1 MPEPTPLFRRQV
13 VDARKVD
20 WLGGVEL
27 ATTRYGAAI
36 ASCAGLLLAGLTSL
50 LLFGSYARI
59 ERVHGSLVPSAGL
72 LVLSAPASGVVTHC
86 FVSEGQLVEEGQ
98 VIARIDTVVD
108 SAGAG
113 DTQER
118 VDEDLRRQQESLR
131 SELAAN
137 EALAGERQKELA
149 ARARAASEQ
158 LALLGAQK
166 DIKRRQAVGAHAL
179 LERLQALR
187 DKGIVGSIEWNQRE
201 AAVAEAQ
208 AQVNAVALAEVEAR
222 RALATAQY
230 DAHAWPASN
239 AAERG
244 VIERKLSD
252 IASAIARNEAERA
265 VLLRA
270 PKSGTIAALT
280 VVDGAKVAGGARIA
294 SLIPTGSHLQAELWV
309 PSRAVAFVSNGLNVR
324 LRYAAYP
331 YQTFGIQRGRV
342 VDVSRTAL
350 PAAEVPRNAGAIDEP
365 MFRVIAALDADHL
378 EAGGRRFDLRTDM
391 MFDADLVLERQ
402 RLADWIASPLHS
414 RVPRPEAAL

>member
-13 VDARKVD
+13 ADARKVD
-20 WLGGVEL
+20 WIGGVEL
-27 ATTRYGAAI
+27 TTTRYGTTI
-36 ASCAGLLLAGLTSL
+36 ASCAGVLLAGLVGL

-59 ERVHGSLVPSAGL
+59 ERVHGALVPSGGL
-72 LVLSAPASGVVTHC
+72 LALSAPASGVVVRC
-86 FVSEGQLVEEGQ
+86 FVSEGQAVDEGQ
-98 VIARIDTVVD
+98 VLARIDTMVD

-118 VDEDLRRQQESLR
+118 VGEDLHRQQESLR
-131 SELAAN
+131 SELAAKD
-137 EALAGERQKELA
+137 ALAGERPKELA
-149 ARARAASEQ
+149 ARERAASEQ
-158 LALLGAQK
+158 LALLHAQK
-166 DIKRRQAVGAHAL
+166 DIKRRQADGARTL
-179 LERLQALR
+179 LQRLQALR

-208 AQVNAVALAEVEAR
+208 AQVNAVGLAEVEAR

-230 DAHAWPASN
+230 EVRAWPASN

-244 VIERKLSD
+244 AIERKLSD

-270 PKSGTIAALT
+270 PKSGIVAALT

-294 SLIPTGSHLQAELWV
+294 SLIPTGSRLQAELWV
-309 PSRAVAFVSNGLNVR
+309 PSRAVTFVSNGMAVR

-331 YQTFGIQRGRV
+331 YQTFGIQLGHV

-350 PAAEVPRNAGAIDEP
+350 PAAEVPRSAGAIDEP

-391 MFDADLVLERQ
+391 MIDADLVLERQ
-402 RLADWIASPLHS
+402 RLADWIAAPLRS
-414 RVPRPEAAL
+414 RATRQEATL